1 MTTLPDDFK
10 ARFASF
16 RSLYDNL
23 SDDMHTAKGNTDL
36 FERTLAQIEEHFEA
50 RRLFRL

>member
-1 MTTLPDDFK
+1 MATLPDDFK
-10 ARFASF
+10 AHFASF

-23 SDDMHTAKGNTDL
+23 SDDMHTAKGNADL
-36 FERTLAQIEEHFEA
+36 FESTLAQIEEHFEA